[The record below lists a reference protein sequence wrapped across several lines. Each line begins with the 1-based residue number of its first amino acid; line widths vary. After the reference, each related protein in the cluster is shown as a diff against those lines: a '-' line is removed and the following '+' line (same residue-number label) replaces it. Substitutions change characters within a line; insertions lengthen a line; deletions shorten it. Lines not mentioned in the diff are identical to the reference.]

1 VREQQQCKI
10 TPLTCR
16 LYPCRQIILRFK
28 FGSIK
33 TDIMNKNRLSI
44 LWQGSVAVFF
54 IFSITTK
61 GLGQTADGWKLEKM
75 PADLETDFAL
85 SALSP
90 QLRGAATVY
99 LLDPGK
105 GYYISKQG
113 TNGFVCF
120 IARTEWEWA
129 EFRQDVATPISYD
142 AEGARTIMPVYLDV
156 AAMRASGKCSPVQ
169 IRDTV
174 IARIKR
180 GYYKAPSRPGI
191 SYMEAPMMRVYT
203 SNDPG
208 NNHVASVSMPH
219 YMYYVPWL
227 TSSDLGIDSTSAL
240 EPFLVNP
247 DAMLLGD
254 ARKGPYEYLI
264 TPLNEAETAK
274 IREDGQAL
282 LKRLEDYKPYFKV
295 EGMAGGHH

>member
-1 VREQQQCKI
+1 MATQ
-10 TPLTCR
+10 
-16 LYPCRQIILRFK
+16 
-28 FGSIK
+28 
-33 TDIMNKNRLSI
+33 
-44 LWQGSVAVFF
+44 A
-54 IFSITTK
+54 
-61 GLGQTADGWKLEKM
+61 LGQTANDWKLEKM

-85 SALSP
+85 SALPP

-99 LLDPGK
+99 LLDPDK
-105 GYYISKQG
+105 GYYISRPG
-113 TNGFVCF
+113 TNGFACF

-142 AEGARTIMPVYLDV
+142 AEGVRAILPVYLDV
-156 AAMRASGKCSPVQ
+156 ATMRASGKYSPMQ
-169 IRDTV
+169 IRDTI

-219 YMYYVPWL
+219 YMYYAPYL
-227 TSSDLGIDSTSAL
+227 TYSDLGLDSNSTQ

-247 DAMLLGD
+247 DAMLLDDGH
-254 ARKGPYEYLI
+254 KGPYEYLI
-264 TPLNEAETAK
+264 TPLNEVETSK
-274 IREDGQAL
+274 IRESQQSL

-295 EGMAGGHH
+295 EGIMNSHHH